1 MTIENTGAETMPAPS
16 APLTFG
22 ATFSAAFSL
31 VFTQFWMVTKSAI
44 LPFLMSLAL
53 SALAFYVLTVLPDL
67 SIVVQIL
74 GYLPLAIFGIAC
86 SRLMLIGRQAG
97 AIPRPLLGR
106 RTLIY
111 FGYALLFTVI
121 VALPGFA
128 ITIVILG
135 GGALSM
141 ITGFENQQIS
151 MLSQLG
157 ILVPMIFFFYLF
169 YMYFVTRF
177 SLVFPAVAID
187 QKLGLGGSWRMTRGS
202 GLKLYLVLIVITVLS
217 LVAVMV
223 LTLIINSVAA
233 VFSAGLFA
241 FPSNPAEVTWVTIAL
256 TSAPTAAL
264 GLLSEYLGLAL
275 IIAAI
280 TAAYAQLSGWGGPS
294 EEVLQRFE

>member
-1 MTIENTGAETMPAPS
+1 MTIENTGAGTMPAPS

-31 VFTQFWMVTKSAI
+31 VFTQLWMVLKAAI
-44 LPFLMSLAL
+44 LPFLISLAL
-53 SALAFYVLTVLPDL
+53 SALAFYVLMVLPDL

-74 GYLPLAIFGIAC
+74 GFLPLAIFGIAC

-97 AIPRPLLGR
+97 AVPRPLLGR

-128 ITIVILG
+128 MTLVILG
-135 GGALSM
+135 GAALSM
-141 ITGFENQQIS
+141 STGFENQQVA

-157 ILVPMIFFFYLF
+157 ILVPLIFFFYLL

-202 GLKLYLVLIVITVLS
+202 GLKLYLVLVVITVLS

-223 LTLIINSVAA
+223 TTLIINSLIAA
-233 VFSAGLFA
+233 FSGGLSTL
-241 FPSNPAEVTWVTIAL
+241 PSDPAEITWVTIAL
-256 TSAPTAAL
+256 TSAPSAVIS
-264 GLLSEYLGLAL
+264 LLSEYLGLAL

-280 TAAYAQLSGWGGPS
+280 TAAYAQLSGWGGPR